1 MPVLAPYAKIFCGR
15 GLASHPPGEGG
26 RAPKWPEQEV
36 KPQEDRREVPQR
48 AKHSAVP
55 YALDVEV
62 QGRCLRVTSKNQRGN
77 SLPILVCAQS
87 TCSEVRGSSSWPWSV
102 SEVGSIQS
110 GYQR

>member
-1 MPVLAPYAKIFCGR
+1 M
-15 GLASHPPGEGG
+15 E
-26 RAPKWPEQEV
+26 
-36 KPQEDRREVPQR
+36 PQEDRREVPQR

-55 YALDVEV
+55 YAMDVEV
-62 QGRCLRVTSKNQRGN
+62 QGRCLRATSKNQRGN

-87 TCSEVRGSSSWPWSV
+87 RCSEVRDSSSWPWSV